1 MEHASIGGP
10 VSKLSILHSTVFPFL
25 VWGHRRT
32 LFHIKVS
39 SAGITC
45 VHGVPGPTPS
55 PQGIAGVD
63 SAPGPSARGIHHT
76 IEVILHI
83 IYIFDI
89 LYVISFVS
97 SNPEGRV
104 CRAS

>member
-10 VSKLSILHSTVFPFL
+10 VSKLSILHIIFNSFLPFL

-45 VHGVPGPTPS
+45 AHGVPGPTPS

-76 IEVILHI
+76 IEVILHTTFGLI
-83 IYIFDI
+83 SCHLIFCM
-89 LYVISFVS
+89 LFLL
-97 SNPEGRV
+97 
-104 CRAS
+104 